1 MTASDPGTSTAEHP
15 AEHTAEVL
23 WPFSAGVVR
32 QGWADRVVSPS
43 YEGLGTEERRALL
56 LAQPDSY
63 MHATRSPEDVG
74 YALSPAELAV
84 LNQMALIR
92 LLRLGAFEFRS
103 EPAVYVYRL
112 VGYGCCQRGIV
123 GVVPLEAY
131 RRGRIRPHERTHADR
146 EEMLSEFLALT
157 SAQSSP
163 VGLTFRGTPRIAD
176 LLDAVEGGRAPLLD
190 FTDPN
195 EVAQQVWEVTDPD
208 FLAALNEDLQGQNL
222 YVTDGHHRLGAGLV
236 VSERVRRQ
244 RRASSAAGGY
254 LPSDIVLTTLGHS
267 PPGMP
272 FPPDGDAPDAGGAAH
287 NVGAVGAGASAGG
300 DLLSSDGILAA
311 LFPHD
316 ELRLLVFHRRV
327 TPALGTDGAAIE
339 AALRRLGTLN
349 PVDAAHAEPAGPG
362 AFGVYL
368 GRRWFRFTP
377 ATGVGGVDAGWLQ
390 ENVLAP
396 TFGIDDP
403 EHTHNIEYV
412 SAMLGPQQVARR
424 CDEGGGVGFVLHPV
438 SIETMMTVAD
448 ACRVMPPK
456 STYFHPKPRSGVF
469 LRFQ

>member
-1 MTASDPGTSTAEHP
+1 MTAGSPESGAEGRHGS
-15 AEHTAEVL
+15 VL
-23 WPFSAGVVR
+23 WPFSASVVC
-32 QGWADRVVSPS
+32 QDWANRVVSPA
-43 YEGLGTEERRALL
+43 YEGLGVEERRAIL

-92 LLRLGAFEFRS
+92 LLRLGAFESRP

-112 VGYGCCQRGIV
+112 VGYGCRQRGIV

-131 RRGRIRPHERTHADR
+131 RQGRIRPHERTHADR
-146 EEMLSEFLALT
+146 EELLSEFLALT

-163 VGLTFRGTPRIAD
+163 VGLTFRGTPRIAA
-176 LLDAVEGGRAPLLD
+176 LLDAVEGGQEPLLD
-190 FTDPN
+190 FVDPN
-195 EVAQQVWEVTDPD
+195 DVAQRVWEVTDPV
-208 FLAALNEDLQGQNL
+208 FLDILNEDLQGQNL

-244 RRASSAAGGY
+244 RKASSAAGGY
-254 LPSDIVLTTLGHS
+254 LPSDIVLTTLGHA

-272 FPPDGDAPDAGGAAH
+272 SAPAGDHTGDEPEFPPADELLASDA
-287 NVGAVGAGASAGG
+287 
-300 DLLSSDGILAA
+300 ILAA

-327 TPALGTDGAAIE
+327 TPAFATDGAAIE
-339 AALRRLGTLN
+339 AALRRLGSLE
-349 PVDAAHAEPAGPG
+349 PVEIGDAESPRQGV
-362 AFGVYL
+362 FGVYL
-368 GRRWFRFTP
+368 GRRWFRFAP
-377 ATGVGGVDAGWLQ
+377 DGGVQGIDAGWLQ
-390 ENVLAP
+390 EHVLAP
-396 TFGIDDP
+396 VFGIDDP
-403 EHTHNIEYV
+403 EQTRNVDYI
-412 SAMLGPQQVARR
+412 SAMLGAEQVARR
-424 CDEGGGVGFVLHPV
+424 CDEAGGVGFVLHPV
-438 SIETMMTVAD
+438 TIETMMSVAD
-448 ACRVMPPK
+448 ARQIMPPK

>member
-1 MTASDPGTSTAEHP
+1 MTGAGQRGGAQGHHGS
-15 AEHTAEVL
+15 VL
-23 WPFSAGVVR
+23 WPFSASVVC
-32 QGWADRVVSPS
+32 QDWAHRVVSPA
-43 YEGLGTEERRALL
+43 YEGLGVEERRSLL

-92 LLRLGAFEFRS
+92 LLRLGAFESRPD
-103 EPAVYVYRL
+103 PAVYVYRL
-112 VGYGCCQRGIV
+112 IGYGCRQRGIV

-146 EEMLSEFLALT
+146 EELLSEFLALT

-163 VGLTFRGTPRIAD
+163 VGLTFRGTSRISAM
-176 LLDAVEGGRAPLLD
+176 LDAVEGGQEPLLD
-190 FTDPN
+190 FIDPN
-195 EVAQQVWEVTDPD
+195 DVAQRVWEVTDPT
-208 FLAALNEDLQGQNL
+208 FLRILNEDLEGQNL

-244 RRASSAAGGY
+244 RKASSAAGGY
-254 LPSDIVLTTLGHS
+254 LPSDIVLTTLGHE

-272 FPPDGDAPDAGGAAH
+272 QALAGDVTGEEQEFPPTGESGPVA
-287 NVGAVGAGASAGG
+287 G
-300 DLLSSDGILAA
+300 DLLASDAILAA

-327 TPALGTDGAAIE
+327 TPAVATDGAAIE
-339 AALRRLGTLN
+339 AALRGLGSLE
-349 PVDAAHAEPAGPG
+349 PIEVRDADPPRQGV
-362 AFGVYL
+362 FGVYL

-377 ATGVGGVDAGWLQ
+377 AGGVQGIDAGWLQ

-396 TFGIDDP
+396 VFGIDDP
-403 EHTHNIEYV
+403 EQTRNVDYI
-412 SAMLGPQQVARR
+412 SAMLGAEQVARR
-424 CDEGGGVGFVLHPV
+424 CDDAGGVGFVLRPV
-438 SIETMMTVAD
+438 TVETMMTVAD
-448 ACRVMPPK
+448 ARQIMPPK

>member
-1 MTASDPGTSTAEHP
+1 MTVADSTGGSAAH
-15 AEHTAEVL
+15 HGSVL
-23 WPFSAGVVR
+23 WPFSASVVC
-32 QGWADRVVSPS
+32 QDWAERVVSPA
-43 YEGLGTEERRALL
+43 YEGLGVEERRALL

-92 LLRLGAFEFRS
+92 LLRLGAFESRPH
-103 EPAVYVYRL
+103 PAVYVYRL
-112 VGYGCCQRGIV
+112 IGYGCHQRGIV

-146 EEMLSEFLALT
+146 EELLSEFLALT

-163 VGLTFRGTPRIAD
+163 VGLTFRGTPRIAA
-176 LLDAVEGGRAPLLD
+176 LLDAVEQGHEPLLD
-190 FTDPN
+190 FVDPN
-195 EVAQQVWEVTDPD
+195 NVAQRVWEVPDPS
-208 FLAALNEDLQGQNL
+208 FLQVLNEDLAGQNL

-254 LPSDIVLTTLGHS
+254 LPSDVVLTTLGHE
-267 PPGMP
+267 PPGMTTM
-272 FPPDGDAPDAGGAAH
+272 PPLPPGEASGDATEFSTAGDGAA
-287 NVGAVGAGASAGG
+287 GEPSASDA
-300 DLLSSDGILAA
+300 ILAA

-327 TPALGTDGAAIE
+327 TPAVSTDGAAIE
-339 AALRRLGTLN
+339 TALLRLGSLA
-349 PVDAAHAEPAGPG
+349 PCDVGEAEPPRQGI
-362 AFGVYL
+362 FGVYL
-368 GRRWFRFTP
+368 RRRWFRFTP
-377 ATGVGGVDAGWLQ
+377 AERVAGIDAGWLQ
-390 ENVLAP
+390 EHVLAP
-396 TFGIDDP
+396 VFGIDDP
-403 EHTHNIEYV
+403 EQTRNIEYI
-412 SAMLGPQQVARR
+412 SAMLGAEQVARR
-424 CDEGGGVGFVLHPV
+424 CDEDGGVGFVLRPV
-438 SIETMMTVAD
+438 TVETMMGVAD
-448 ACRVMPPK
+448 AREIMPPK

>member
-1 MTASDPGTSTAEHP
+1 MTAAGQEVDPRGHHGS
-15 AEHTAEVL
+15 VL
-23 WPFSAGVVR
+23 WPFSASVVC
-32 QGWADRVVSPS
+32 QDWADRVVSPA
-43 YEGLGTEERRALL
+43 YEGLGVEERRALL

-92 LLRLGAFEFRS
+92 LLRLGAFESRPD
-103 EPAVYVYRL
+103 PAIYVYRL
-112 VGYGCCQRGIV
+112 VGYGCRQRGIV

-146 EEMLSEFLALT
+146 EELLSEFLALT

-163 VGLTFRGTPRIAD
+163 VGLTFRGTARIAA
-176 LLDAVEGGRAPLLD
+176 LLDAVEAGQEPLLD
-190 FTDPN
+190 FIDPN
-195 EVAQQVWEVTDPD
+195 NVAQRVWEVTDPS
-208 FLAALNEDLQGQNL
+208 FLQILNEDLEGQNL

-244 RRASSAAGGY
+244 RKASSAAGGY
-254 LPSDIVLTTLGHS
+254 LPSDIVLTTLGHE

-272 FPPDGDAPDAGGAAH
+272 TAPSGDVGGEESEFSIAGDGGAAELL
-287 NVGAVGAGASAGG
+287 ASDA
-300 DLLSSDGILAA
+300 ILAA

-327 TPALGTDGAAIE
+327 TPAVATDGAAIE
-339 AALRRLGTLN
+339 AALHRLGSLE
-349 PVDAAHAEPAGPG
+349 PVEVGDADPPRQGV
-362 AFGVYL
+362 FGVYL

-377 ATGVGGVDAGWLQ
+377 AGAVQGIDAGWLQ
-390 ENVLAP
+390 EHVLSP
-396 TFGIDDP
+396 VFGIDDP
-403 EHTHNIEYV
+403 EQTRNIEYI
-412 SAMLGPQQVARR
+412 SAMLGAEQVVRR
-424 CDEGGGVGFVLHPV
+424 CDDAGGVGFVLHPV
-438 SIETMMTVAD
+438 TVETMMTVAD
-448 ACRVMPPK
+448 ARQIMPPK

>member
-1 MTASDPGTSTAEHP
+1 MTATPSGGGPMGHHGS
-15 AEHTAEVL
+15 VL
-23 WPFSAGVVR
+23 WPFSASVVR
-32 QGWADRVVSPS
+32 QDWAGRVVSPA
-43 YEGLGTEERRALL
+43 YEGLGVEERRTLMV
-56 LAQPDSY
+56 AQPDSY

-92 LLRLGAFEFRS
+92 LLRLGAFESRPD
-103 EPAVYVYRL
+103 PAVYVYRL
-112 VGYGCCQRGIV
+112 VGYGCRQRGIV

-146 EEMLSEFLALT
+146 EELLSEFLALT

-163 VGLTFRGTPRIAD
+163 VGLTFRGTPRIAE
-176 LLDAVEGGRAPLLD
+176 LLDAVESGQEPLLD
-190 FTDPN
+190 FVDPN
-195 EVAQQVWEVTDPD
+195 DVAQRVWEVTDPA
-208 FLAALNEDLQGQNL
+208 FLQILNEDLDGQNL

-244 RRASSAAGGY
+244 RKASSAAGGY
-254 LPSDIVLTTLGHS
+254 LPSDIVLTTLGHE

-272 FPPDGDAPDAGGAAH
+272 PMPSGETAGDESELSTAGELPASDA
-287 NVGAVGAGASAGG
+287 
-300 DLLSSDGILAA
+300 ILAA

-327 TPALGTDGAAIE
+327 TPAVATDGAAIE
-339 AALRRLGTLN
+339 ATLRRLGSLE
-349 PVDAAHAEPAGPG
+349 PVEVGDAEPPRQGV
-362 AFGVYL
+362 FGVYL

-377 ATGVGGVDAGWLQ
+377 AERVEGIDAGWLQ
-390 ENVLAP
+390 ERVLAP
-396 TFGIDDP
+396 VFGIDDP
-403 EHTHNIEYV
+403 EQTRNIEYI
-412 SAMLGPQQVARR
+412 SAMLGAEQVARR
-424 CDEGGGVGFVLHPV
+424 CDEAGGVGFVLRPV
-438 SIETMMTVAD
+438 TIEPMMGVAD
-448 ACRVMPPK
+448 ARQIMPPK

>member
-1 MTASDPGTSTAEHP
+1 MTTTGPRSGPKGHHGS
-15 AEHTAEVL
+15 VL
-23 WPFSAGVVR
+23 WPFSASVVC
-32 QGWADRVVSPS
+32 QDWADRVVSPA
-43 YEGLGTEERRALL
+43 YEGLGVEERRAIL

-92 LLRLGAFEFRS
+92 LLRLGAFESRP

-112 VGYGCCQRGIV
+112 VGYGCRQRGIV

-131 RRGRIRPHERTHADR
+131 RQGRIRPHERTHADR

-163 VGLTFRGTPRIAD
+163 VGLTFRGTPRIAA
-176 LLDAVEGGRAPLLD
+176 LLDAVEEGQEPLLD
-190 FTDPN
+190 FVDPN
-195 EVAQQVWEVTDPD
+195 DVAQRVWEVTDPV
-208 FLAALNEDLQGQNL
+208 FLEILNEDLQGQNL

-244 RRASSAAGGY
+244 RKASSAAGGY
-254 LPSDIVLTTLGHS
+254 LPSDIVLTTLGHA

-272 FPPDGDAPDAGGAAH
+272 SVPSGEAPGDESDSPTAGDGAAL
-287 NVGAVGAGASAGG
+287 AGELLASDA
-300 DLLSSDGILAA
+300 ILAA

-327 TPALGTDGAAIE
+327 TPAVATDGAAIE
-339 AALRRLGTLN
+339 AALGRLGSLE
-349 PVDAAHAEPAGPG
+349 PVEIGDAEPPRPG
-362 AFGVYL
+362 VFGVYL

-377 ATGVGGVDAGWLQ
+377 STEVHGIDAGWLQ
-390 ENVLAP
+390 EHVLAP
-396 TFGIDDP
+396 VFGIGDP
-403 EHTHNIEYV
+403 EQTRNVDYI
-412 SAMLGPQQVARR
+412 SAMLGAEQVARR
-424 CDEGGGVGFVLHPV
+424 CDEAGGVGFVLYPV
-438 SIETMMTVAD
+438 TIETMMSVAD
-448 ACRVMPPK
+448 ARQIMPPK

>member
-1 MTASDPGTSTAEHP
+1 MTVAGAGGGRTGHHGS
-15 AEHTAEVL
+15 VL
-23 WPFSAGVVR
+23 WPFSASVVC
-32 QGWADRVVSPS
+32 QDWAERVVSPA
-43 YEGLGTEERRALL
+43 YEGLGVEERRALL

-92 LLRLGAFEFRS
+92 LLRLGAFESRPD
-103 EPAVYVYRL
+103 PAVYVYRL
-112 VGYGCCQRGIV
+112 IGYGCRQRGIV

-146 EEMLSEFLALT
+146 EELLSEFLALT

-163 VGLTFRGTPRIAD
+163 VGLTFRGTPRIAT
-176 LLDAVEGGRAPLLD
+176 LLDAVEQGQEPLLD
-190 FTDPN
+190 FVDPN
-195 EVAQQVWEVTDPD
+195 NVAQRVWEVTDPT
-208 FLAALNEDLQGQNL
+208 FLQVLNEDLGGQNL

-254 LPSDIVLTTLGHS
+254 LPSDIVLTTLGHE

-272 FPPDGDAPDAGGAAH
+272 PMPSGEVTGDAPEFSTAGDGDDP
-287 NVGAVGAGASAGG
+287 AGELPASEA
-300 DLLSSDGILAA
+300 ILAA

-327 TPALGTDGAAIE
+327 TPAVATDGAAIE
-339 AALRRLGTLN
+339 AALLRLGSLE
-349 PVDAAHAEPAGPG
+349 PIEVGDAEPPRQGV
-362 AFGVYL
+362 FGVYL
-368 GRRWFRFTP
+368 GRRWFRFAP
-377 ATGVGGVDAGWLQ
+377 AERVQGIDAGWLQ
-390 ENVLAP
+390 EHVLAP
-396 TFGIDDP
+396 VFGIDDP
-403 EHTHNIEYV
+403 EQTRNIEYI
-412 SAMLGPQQVARR
+412 SGMLGAEQVVRR
-424 CDEGGGVGFVLHPV
+424 CDDAGGVGFVLHPV
-438 SIETMMTVAD
+438 TIETMMGVAD
-448 ACRVMPPK
+448 ARRIMPPK

>member
-1 MTASDPGTSTAEHP
+1 MTDGRPESGAPGHRGS
-15 AEHTAEVL
+15 VL
-23 WPFSAGVVR
+23 WPFSASVVC
-32 QGWADRVVSPS
+32 QDWADRVVSPA
-43 YEGLGTEERRALL
+43 YEGLGVEERRAIL

-92 LLRLGAFEFRS
+92 LLRLGAFESRP

-112 VGYGCCQRGIV
+112 VGYGCRQRGIV
-123 GVVPLEAY
+123 GIVPLEAY
-131 RRGRIRPHERTHADR
+131 RQGRIRPHERTHADR
-146 EEMLSEFLALT
+146 EELLSEFLALT

-163 VGLTFRGTPRIAD
+163 VGLTFRGTPRVAA
-176 LLDAVEGGRAPLLD
+176 LLDAVEGGQEPLLD
-190 FTDPN
+190 FVDPN
-195 EVAQQVWEVTDPD
+195 GVAQRVWEVTDPA
-208 FLAALNEDLQGQNL
+208 FLEVLNEDLQGQNL

-244 RRASSAAGGY
+244 RKASSAAGGY

-272 FPPDGDAPDAGGAAH
+272 PAPAGG
-287 NVGAVGAGASAGG
+287 VTGDEPEFSSAGEG
-300 DLLSSDGILAA
+300 AAPAGELPASDAILAA

-327 TPALGTDGAAIE
+327 TPAVATDGVAIE
-339 AALRRLGTLN
+339 AALRRLGSLE
-349 PVDAAHAEPAGPG
+349 PVEIGEAEPPRQGV
-362 AFGVYL
+362 FGVYL

-377 ATGVGGVDAGWLQ
+377 AGGVQGIDAGWLQ
-390 ENVLAP
+390 EHVLGP

-403 EHTHNIEYV
+403 EQTRNVDYI
-412 SAMLGPQQVARR
+412 SAMLGPEQVARR
-424 CDEGGGVGFVLHPV
+424 CDEAGGVGFVLHPV
-438 SIETMMTVAD
+438 TIETMMSVAD
-448 ACRVMPPK
+448 ARQIMPPK

>member
-1 MTASDPGTSTAEHP
+1 MTGGRPTSGAPGHRGS
-15 AEHTAEVL
+15 VL
-23 WPFSAGVVR
+23 WPFSASVVC
-32 QGWADRVVSPS
+32 QDWADRVVSPA
-43 YEGLGTEERRALL
+43 YEGLGVEERRAIL

-92 LLRLGAFEFRS
+92 LLRLGAFEARPA
-103 EPAVYVYRL
+103 PAVYVYRL
-112 VGYGCCQRGIV
+112 VGYGCRQRGIV
-123 GVVPLEAY
+123 GIVPLEAY
-131 RRGRIRPHERTHADR
+131 RQGRIRPHERTHADR
-146 EEMLSEFLALT
+146 EELLSEFLALT

-163 VGLTFRGTPRIAD
+163 VGLTFRGTPRIAA
-176 LLDAVEGGRAPLLD
+176 LLDAVEGGQEPLLD
-190 FTDPN
+190 FVDPN
-195 EVAQQVWEVTDPD
+195 DVAQRVWEVTDPA
-208 FLAALNEDLQGQNL
+208 FLEVLNEDLQGQNL

-244 RRASSAAGGY
+244 REASSAAGGY

-272 FPPDGDAPDAGGAAH
+272 PMPSGGVTGGEPEFSIAAAGAAP
-287 NVGAVGAGASAGG
+287 AGELPASDA
-300 DLLSSDGILAA
+300 ILAA

-327 TPALGTDGAAIE
+327 TPAVATDGAAIE
-339 AALRRLGTLN
+339 AALRRLGSLE
-349 PVDAAHAEPAGPG
+349 PVEIGDAEPPRQGV
-362 AFGVYL
+362 FGVYL
-368 GRRWFRFTP
+368 GRRWFRLTP
-377 ATGVGGVDAGWLQ
+377 AGGVQGIDAGWLQ
-390 ENVLAP
+390 EHVLAP

-403 EHTHNIEYV
+403 EQTRNVDYI
-412 SAMLGPQQVARR
+412 SAMLGPEQVARR
-424 CDEGGGVGFVLHPV
+424 CDEAGGVGFVLHPV
-438 SIETMMTVAD
+438 TIETMMSVAD
-448 ACRVMPPK
+448 ARRIMPPK

>member
-1 MTASDPGTSTAEHP
+1 MTGAGQRGGAQGHHGS
-15 AEHTAEVL
+15 VL
-23 WPFSAGVVR
+23 WPFSASVVC
-32 QGWADRVVSPS
+32 QDWAHRVVSPA
-43 YEGLGTEERRALL
+43 YEGLGVEERRSLL

-92 LLRLGAFEFRS
+92 LLRLGAFESRPD
-103 EPAVYVYRL
+103 PAVYVYRL
-112 VGYGCCQRGIV
+112 IGYGCRQRGIV

-146 EEMLSEFLALT
+146 EELLSEFLALT

-163 VGLTFRGTPRIAD
+163 VGLTFRGTSRISAM
-176 LLDAVEGGRAPLLD
+176 LDAVEGGQEPLLD
-190 FTDPN
+190 FIDPN
-195 EVAQQVWEVTDPD
+195 DVAQRVWEVTDPT
-208 FLAALNEDLQGQNL
+208 FLRILNEDLEGQNL

-244 RRASSAAGGY
+244 RKASSAAGGY
-254 LPSDIVLTTLGHS
+254 LPSDIVLTTLGHE

-272 FPPDGDAPDAGGAAH
+272 RALAGDVTGEEQEFPPTGESGPVA
-287 NVGAVGAGASAGG
+287 G
-300 DLLSSDGILAA
+300 DLLASDAILAA

-327 TPALGTDGAAIE
+327 TPAVATDGAAIE
-339 AALRRLGTLN
+339 AALRGLGSLE
-349 PVDAAHAEPAGPG
+349 PIEVRDADPPRQGV
-362 AFGVYL
+362 FGVYL

-377 ATGVGGVDAGWLQ
+377 AGGVQGIDAGWLQ

-396 TFGIDDP
+396 VFGIDDP
-403 EHTHNIEYV
+403 EQTRNVDYI
-412 SAMLGPQQVARR
+412 SAMLGAEQVARR
-424 CDEGGGVGFVLHPV
+424 CDDADGVGFVLRPV
-438 SIETMMTVAD
+438 TVETMMTVAD
-448 ACRVMPPK
+448 ARQIMPPK